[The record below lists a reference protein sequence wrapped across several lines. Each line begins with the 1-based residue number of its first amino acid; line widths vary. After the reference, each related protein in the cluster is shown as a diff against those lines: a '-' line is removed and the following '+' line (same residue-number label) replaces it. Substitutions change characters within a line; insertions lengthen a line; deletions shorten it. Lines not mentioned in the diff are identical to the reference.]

1 MPDENKYKIKWAVP
15 AQLDLIEIAEF
26 IADDRLSVARRI
38 VRKIREKISK
48 LEIAPERGRVVPEL
62 SKQGITQYR
71 EMIISP
77 WRILYQIDEKVV
89 YIVLVVD
96 GRRNLED
103 VLFKRIM
110 R

>member
-1 MPDENKYKIKWAVP
+1 MKKKHEVKWAAP
-15 AQLDLIEIAEF
+15 AQLDLIEIAEY
-26 IADDRLSVARRI
+26 IAKDRPSIARKL
-38 VRKIREKISK
+38 VKKIRERVSR
-48 LEIAPERGRVVPEL
+48 LETAPERGRVVPEL
-62 SKQGITQYR
+62 ARQGITQYR

-89 YIVLVVD
+89 WVVLVVD

-103 VLFKRIM
+103 VLFTRIM